1 MQRWVGLGV
10 IANDV
15 LALARIL
22 DRESLDPGSF
32 IVREPT
38 LDDVF
43 LVLTGHAAIDTS
55 SDGEEPS

>member
-1 MQRWVGLGV
+1 MTDPS
-10 IANDV
+10 DV

-43 LVLTGHAAIDTS
+43 LVLTGHAAVDTS